1 MHTHTHAYTGTH
13 TSHLAVIKKFRCIP
27 HGAKL
32 YLVNFVAL
40 PPSHTR
46 THTYT
51 HVCCAAVVD
60 ALKKNSL
67 VKFANYHIFIKQTK
81 FPKLKRSL
89 PALFPLPLPL
99 PLFPSLYLSPSACC
113 CQFQS
118 ASLCSAALPVPSVH
132 LWQLHL
138 RLQQS
143 ASTTR
148 PRLTC
153 FSSPAPPHLT
163 SPLCTAGTSLPAVVN
178 FIKNYFITLELLHT
192 RDAQRATRRSATYLF
207 VCGPPPSLSCAVITC
222 ALLLLFFKY

>member
-1 MHTHTHAYTGTH
+1 MSTLLRCLPATPPPTH
-13 TSHLAVIKKFRCIP
+13 
-27 HGAKL
+27 
-32 YLVNFVAL
+32 
-40 PPSHTR
+40 
-46 THTYT
+46 T

-99 PLFPSLYLSPSACC
+99 FPSLYLSPSACC

-118 ASLCSAALPVPSVH
+118 ASLCSAAALPVPSVH
-132 LWQLHL
+132 LWQIHL

-148 PRLTC
+148 SRLTC
-153 FSSPAPPHLT
+153 FACPAPLT
-163 SPLCTAGTSLPAVVN
+163 SPLLSVPLALPCPP
-178 FIKNYFITLELLHT
+178 LL
-192 RDAQRATRRSATYLF
+192 
-207 VCGPPPSLSCAVITC
+207 I
-222 ALLLLFFKY
+222 LLKIIL

>member
-1 MHTHTHAYTGTH
+1 MYTHTRTRIHRHTRATWQSLKNFVAYRTAQNFILSTLLRCLPRTHTH
-13 TSHLAVIKKFRCIP
+13 
-27 HGAKL
+27 
-32 YLVNFVAL
+32 
-40 PPSHTR
+40 
-46 THTYT
+46 T

-89 PALFPLPLPL
+89 PALFPLPL
-99 PLFPSLYLSPSACC
+99 FPSPSACC

-153 FSSPAPPHLT
+153 FACPAPLT
-163 SPLCTAGTSLPAVVN
+163 SPLLSVPLALPCPP
-178 FIKNYFITLELLHT
+178 LL
-192 RDAQRATRRSATYLF
+192 
-207 VCGPPPSLSCAVITC
+207 I
-222 ALLLLFFKY
+222 LLKIIL

>member
-1 MHTHTHAYTGTH
+1 MHTHTHAGTH

-46 THTYT
+46 THT

-89 PALFPLPLPL
+89 PALFPLPL
-99 PLFPSLYLSPSACC
+99 FPSPSACC

-118 ASLCSAALPVPSVH
+118 ASLCSAAALPVPSVH

-143 ASTTR
+143 ASATR

-153 FSSPAPPHLT
+153 FACPAPLT
-163 SPLCTAGTSLPAVVN
+163 SPLPSVPLALPCPP
-178 FIKNYFITLELLHT
+178 LL
-192 RDAQRATRRSATYLF
+192 
-207 VCGPPPSLSCAVITC
+207 I
-222 ALLLLFFKY
+222 LLKIIL